1 MNMEEDTNLLIYR
14 TQLPHQTQ
22 MWVGNEGDPASR
34 TNARKQGGGGKA
46 FSFFLLILKKL
57 INLFLAVLGLCF
69 CSGFSLV
76 VTIGGYSLVAGL
88 VLRLLAVAS
97 LVAEHGL

>member
-1 MNMEEDTNLLIYR
+1 MNMEEDANILIYR

-46 FSFFLLILKKL
+46 FSLFILIFKKL
-57 INLFLAVLGLCF
+57 INLFLAVLGLGF

-76 VTIGGYSLVAGL
+76 VESGGYSSVATH
-88 VLRLLAVAS
+88 RLLVAVAS
-97 LVAEHGL
+97 LVVEKGL